1 MLCGDSRI
9 QNFRPF
15 LRIYLRYISII
26 SIISS
31 AGAMCQRAFKPSDT
45 SFKTTTLGA
54 PPWTRYTPPIAV
66 FVNFG
71 LIWLD
76 APIAKKPPIGKHL
89 LSTSSKL
96 FYADDRLRWM
106 CGCGIGDFWHRPAEH
121 IVWRSLIYS
130 MLISRNIGHQ
140 RLSESRS
147 AWPLDGSPMATY
159 IQ

>member
-1 MLCGDSRI
+1 VEILEFKISDPSCESTYDISLLSLLSR
-9 QNFRPF
+9 QRVRCASVLSSRQTPASRPP
-15 LRIYLRYISII
+15 R
-26 SIISS
+26 
-31 AGAMCQRAFKPSDT
+31 
-45 SFKTTTLGA
+45 LGHR
-54 PPWTRYTPPIAV
+54 PGLGTPPPIAV